1 MIYLVVSGSW
11 CSGIL
16 TQVTEAFFTK
26 PSINQSLKMWSKVS
40 AFMCSGKES
49 QIWGPSDLR
58 LFVPYVFVF
67 VLTMAILFG
76 CLVDEEHKLKKDPT
90 CTLNLNCLVFKK
102 SPTPVFDNVL
112 FPLMVY

>member
-1 MIYLVVSGSW
+1 MIYLVVSGIC

-16 TQVTEAFFTK
+16 TQVTK
-26 PSINQSLKMWSKVS
+26 PSINQSSKMWSEVS
-40 AFMCSGKES
+40 AFMCSGKEF

-76 CLVDEEHKLKKDPT
+76 HLVDEEPKLEKGPAY
-90 CTLNLNCLVFKK
+90 TLDLNCLVF
-102 SPTPVFDNVL
+102 
-112 FPLMVY
+112 